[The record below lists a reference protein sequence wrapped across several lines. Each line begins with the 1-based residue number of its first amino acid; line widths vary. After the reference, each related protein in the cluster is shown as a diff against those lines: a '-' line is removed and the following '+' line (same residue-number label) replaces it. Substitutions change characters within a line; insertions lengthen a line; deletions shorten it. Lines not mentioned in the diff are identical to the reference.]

1 MLVALYFAFV
11 FSVLS
16 CFCPFFLVRFC
27 VFQACACV
35 FLGVYFVL
43 RFSSL
48 PPPCFFALFFFS
60 ALCFSSRSTQVMVA
74 FLECTYCL
82 PALYHVPCNA
92 CIHICSYIY
101 CFPTHTDVGQSLLLM
116 CMRRIVNMLL
126 ACVRALV
133 IRLLACVRAC
143 NGGHDSNVCACV

>member
-1 MLVALYFAFV
+1 MEFLDIGDVVFCLCCFLYFC
-11 FSVLS
+11 VLPLL
-16 CFCPFFLVRFC
+16 CFCTFVCLGLV
-27 VFQACACV
+27 
-35 FLGVYFVL
+35 
-43 RFSSL
+43 
-48 PPPCFFALFFFS
+48 FFAFPRVRLV
-60 ALCFSSRSTQVMVA
+60 T

-133 IRLLACVRAC
+133 TRLLACVRVC
-143 NGGHDSNVCACV
+143 NGGYDSDVCACV